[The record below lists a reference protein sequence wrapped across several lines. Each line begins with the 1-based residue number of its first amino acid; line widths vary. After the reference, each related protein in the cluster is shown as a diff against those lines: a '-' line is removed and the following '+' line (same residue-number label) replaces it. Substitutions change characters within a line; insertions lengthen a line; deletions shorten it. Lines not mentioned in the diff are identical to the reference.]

1 MIEGKLADLHHESQ
15 NFLREES
22 KVQTCLY
29 LLIHRESLVK
39 ASHPSKQAVDP
50 GDSRATRTSGRQ
62 GPTAAKPR
70 STSCDGGAD
79 TLELDKLR
87 SVLEQT
93 RIGTFR

>member
-15 NFLREES
+15 TFLGEES
-22 KVQTCLY
+22 EVQTCLY
-29 LLIHRESLVK
+29 LLDTSGIFSQSQPSFG
-39 ASHPSKQAVDP
+39 AS
-50 GDSRATRTSGRQ
+50 SRPWGQSSYKNSGRQ

-93 RIGTFR
+93 KIGTFR